1 MELTLN
7 VNIIA
12 PNLCNALLRLAAALR
27 PDSCTEEPAQAALKA
42 PETRSTVKEVEM
54 PASVQKPVETPAQP
68 VTMERETEP
77 AHQPAVSPAPIVSP
91 AAAPAASPAV
101 PDAPAAP
108 ETPVYTLE
116 QLSRAGAALA
126 TSGKMPELMALMQKH
141 GVQALTQLKPDQ
153 YPAMADD
160 LRSMGAQ
167 I

>member
-7 VNIIA
+7 VNIVA
-12 PNLCNALLRLAAALR
+12 PNLCEALLKLANVLK
-27 PDSCTEEPAQAALKA
+27 PDDCGEKPTQTAQIA
-42 PETRSTVKEVEM
+42 PETLPAAEKVQMSAPIQKPAETQVQPAETEQSIKPESQPVELPAPSVAQEVE
-54 PASVQKPVETPAQP
+54 
-68 VTMERETEP
+68 
-77 AHQPAVSPAPIVSP
+77 
-91 AAAPAASPAV
+91 APA
-101 PDAPAAP
+101 
-108 ETPVYTLE
+108 YTLE